1 MLKKLA
7 TSALLMFS
15 LTLAACSSYADKNSS
30 ANQTEWARISEA
42 GVLKVATPGTLYPT
56 SYHDDADKLVGYEIE
71 MLNEIGKRLNIE
83 MDYQEIGVAEAFTA
97 VDSGKVDIAVNNF
110 DTTKERLEKYH
121 FSIPYKYSIGGM
133 IVREDGSS
141 GIEAADLSDWKD
153 KKAGGGAGTQYMK
166 IAEKLGAK
174 PVIYDNVTND
184 VYLRDVSTGRTD
196 FIPNDYYT
204 QVIAIKYITQQFPEI
219 KVKMGT
225 AKYNPTEQG
234 IVMRKTDTSL
244 KEKLDEAL
252 KAMKEDGTL
261 KAISEKY
268 YAGQDLT
275 EPEKGVENLPVI
287 DTADVKQLG
296 LEGRKNEGEEDP
308 SRYT

>member
-1 MLKKLA
+1 MFKKFVA
-7 TSALLMFS
+7 SALLVSS
-15 LTLAACSSYADKNSS
+15 LALAACSTNSDS
-30 ANQTEWARISEA
+30 TSTASQTEWERIQEA

-56 SYHDDADKLVGYEIE
+56 SYYNDADELVGYEID
-71 MLNEIGKRLNIE
+71 MLNEIGERLDVEIE
-83 MDYQEIGVAEAFTA
+83 YQEIGVAEAFTA

-110 DTTKERLEKYH
+110 DMTEERLEKYN

-141 GIEAADLSDWKD
+141 GIEAADLSDWTG

-166 IAEKLGAK
+166 IAEKLGAE

-196 FIPNDYYT
+196 FVPNDYYT
-204 QVIAIKYITQQFPEI
+204 QVIAVEYITKQFPDI

-225 AKYNPTEQG
+225 VKYNPTEQG
-234 IVMRKTDTSL
+234 IVMSKADTSL

-275 EPEKGVENLPVI
+275 EPEEGVEDLPVV
-287 DTADVKQLG
+287 DTSNIQ
-296 LEGRKNEGEEDP
+296 
-308 SRYT
+308 

>member
-1 MLKKLA
+1 MLKKLLA
-7 TSALLMFS
+7 SAVLVSS
-15 LTLAACSSYADKNSS
+15 LALAACSGNAGKNASS
-30 ANQTEWARISEA
+30 NQTEWERIKET

-56 SYHDDADKLVGYEIE
+56 SYHDDSDKLVGYEID
-71 MLNEIGKRLNIE
+71 MLNEISKRLGLKVE
-83 MDYQEIGVAEAFTA
+83 YQEIGVAEAFTA
-97 VDSGKVDIAVNNF
+97 VDTGKVDIAVNNF
-110 DTTKERLEKYH
+110 DTTKERLEKYN

-141 GIEAADLSDWKD
+141 GIEAADLSDWKG

-166 IAEKLGAK
+166 LAEKLGAE

-204 QVIAIKYITQQFPEI
+204 QVIAIKYITQQFPDI
-219 KVKMGT
+219 KVKMGA

-234 IVMRKTDTSL
+234 IVMSKADTSL
-244 KEKLDEAL
+244 KEKMDEAL

-287 DTADVKQLG
+287 DTADMK
-296 LEGRKNEGEEDP
+296 
-308 SRYT
+308 

>member
-1 MLKKLA
+1 MLKKLLA
-7 TSALLMFS
+7 SAVLVAS
-15 LTLAACSSYADKNSS
+15 LTLAACSGNAGTNASS
-30 ANQTEWARISEA
+30 NQTEWEQIKEA

-56 SYHDDADKLVGYEIE
+56 SYHDDSDKLVGYEID
-71 MLNEIGKRLNIE
+71 MLNEIGKRLDLKVE
-83 MDYQEIGVAEAFTA
+83 YQEIGVAEAFTA
-97 VDSGKVDIAVNNF
+97 VDTGKVDVAVNNF
-110 DTTKERLEKYH
+110 DTTKERLEKYN

-141 GIEAADLSDWKD
+141 GIEAADLSDWKG

-166 IAEKLGAK
+166 IAEKLGAE

-204 QVIAIKYITQQFPEI
+204 QVIAIKYITKQFPDI
-219 KVKMGT
+219 KVKMGN

-234 IVMRKTDTSL
+234 IVMGKADTSL
-244 KEKLDEAL
+244 KEKLDETL

-287 DTADVKQLG
+287 DTADVK
-296 LEGRKNEGEEDP
+296 N
-308 SRYT
+308 

>member
-1 MLKKLA
+1 MFKKVLTAALVVSSLA
-7 TSALLMFS
+7 
-15 LTLAACSSYADKNSS
+15 LAACSSGTSTASS
-30 ANQTEWARISEA
+30 KASATQWEKIQEA

-56 SYHDDADKLVGYEIE
+56 SYHDDADKLTGYEIE
-71 MLNEIGKRLNIE
+71 MLDEIGKRLDIKVE
-83 MDYQEIGVAEAFTA
+83 YQEIGVAEAFTA

-110 DTTKERLEKYH
+110 DTTKERLEKYN

-141 GIEAADLSDWKD
+141 GIEAADLSDWKG

-166 IAEKLGAK
+166 LAEKLGAE

-204 QVIAIKYITQQFPEI
+204 QVIAVKYILQQFPDI

-225 AKYNPTEQG
+225 PKYNPTEQG
-234 IVMRKTDTSL
+234 IVMSKADTSL

-252 KAMKEDGTL
+252 KSMKEDGTL

-275 EPEKGVENLPVI
+275 EPEEGVENLPVI
-287 DTADVKQLG
+287 DLANVK
-296 LEGRKNEGEEDP
+296 
-308 SRYT
+308 

>member
-1 MLKKLA
+1 MFKKFVA
-7 TSALLMFS
+7 SALLVSS
-15 LTLAACSSYADKNSS
+15 LALAACSTNSDNTS
-30 ANQTEWARISEA
+30 TASQTEWERVQEA

-56 SYHDDADKLVGYEIE
+56 SYYNDADELVGYEID
-71 MLNEIGKRLNIE
+71 MLNEIGERLDIE
-83 MDYQEIGVAEAFTA
+83 IEYQEIGVAEAFTA

-110 DTTKERLEKYH
+110 DMTEERLEKYN

-141 GIEAADLSDWKD
+141 GIEAADLSDWTG

-166 IAEKLGAK
+166 IAEKLGAE

-196 FIPNDYYT
+196 FVPNDYYT
-204 QVIAIKYITQQFPEI
+204 QVIAVEYITKQFPDI

-225 AKYNPTEQG
+225 VKYNPTEQG
-234 IVMRKTDTSL
+234 IVMSKADTSL
-244 KEKLDEAL
+244 KEKLNEAL

-275 EPEKGVENLPVI
+275 EPEEGVEDLPVV
-287 DTADVKQLG
+287 DTSNIQ
-296 LEGRKNEGEEDP
+296 
-308 SRYT
+308 

>member
-1 MLKKLA
+1 MLKKIV
-7 TSALLMFS
+7 TSALLVSS
-15 LTLAACSSYADKNSS
+15 LTLAACSNDTSQTTSS
-30 ANQTEWARISEA
+30 STEQTQWEKIQEA
-42 GVLKVATPGTLYPT
+42 GVLKVATPGTLFPT
-56 SYHDDADKLVGYEIE
+56 SYYNDKEELVGYEID

-83 MDYQEIGVAEAFTA
+83 IEYQEIGVAEAFTS

-110 DTTKERLEKYH
+110 DTTPERLEKYN
-121 FSIPYKYSIGGM
+121 FSIPYKYSVGGY

-141 GIEAADLSDWKD
+141 GLEKADLSDWTG

-166 IAEKLGAK
+166 IAEKLGAE

-196 FIPNDYYT
+196 FIPNDYFT
-204 QVIAIKYITQQFPEI
+204 QVMAVKWVKANFPDI
-219 KVKMGT
+219 KVKMGE

-234 IVMRKTDTSL
+234 IVMSKADDSL
-244 KEKLDEAL
+244 KEKLDEAI
-252 KAMKEDGTL
+252 KSMQEDGTL

-275 EPEKGVENLPVI
+275 VPLEGADQLPVI
-287 DTADVKQLG
+287 DTSDVS
-296 LEGRKNEGEEDP
+296 N
-308 SRYT
+308 

>member
-1 MLKKLA
+1 MFKKVLTAALVVSSLA
-7 TSALLMFS
+7 
-15 LTLAACSSYADKNSS
+15 LAACSSGTSTASS
-30 ANQTEWARISEA
+30 KASATQWEKIQEA

-56 SYHDDADKLVGYEIE
+56 SYHDDADKLTGYEIE
-71 MLNEIGKRLNIE
+71 MLDEIGKRLDIKVE
-83 MDYQEIGVAEAFTA
+83 YQEIGVAEAFTA

-110 DTTKERLEKYH
+110 DTTKERLEKYN

-133 IVREDGSS
+133 IVRADGSS
-141 GIEAADLSDWKD
+141 GIEAADLSDWKG

-166 IAEKLGAK
+166 LAEKLGAE

-204 QVIAIKYITQQFPEI
+204 QVIAVKYILQQFPDI

-225 AKYNPTEQG
+225 PKYNPTEQG
-234 IVMRKTDTSL
+234 IVMSKADTSL

-252 KAMKEDGTL
+252 KSMKEDGTL

-275 EPEKGVENLPVI
+275 EPEEGVENLPVI
-287 DTADVKQLG
+287 DLANVK
-296 LEGRKNEGEEDP
+296 
-308 SRYT
+308 